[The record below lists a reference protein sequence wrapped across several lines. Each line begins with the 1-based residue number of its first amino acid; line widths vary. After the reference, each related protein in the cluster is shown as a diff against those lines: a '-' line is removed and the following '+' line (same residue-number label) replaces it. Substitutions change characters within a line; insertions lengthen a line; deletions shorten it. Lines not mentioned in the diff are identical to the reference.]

1 MSAQPENPEE
11 LAKYIQ
17 DLLQNVKKQYEDMTG
32 RVVTAIDDIANR
44 VDSLEKNVNAL
55 LDNVKSGDA
64 Q

>member
-17 DLLQNVKKQYEDMTG
+17 ELLQNVKKQYEEMTG

-55 LDNVKSGDA
+55 LDNVKSGEP
-64 Q
+64 

>member
-1 MSAQPENPEE
+1 M
-11 LAKYIQ
+11 
-17 DLLQNVKKQYEDMTG
+17 KKQYEEMTG

-64 Q
+64 